1 MACVERCLGRLR
13 ALLERVLLLPTGSG
27 LEGVPVELRDLEAAA
42 TPGGGL
48 GGCAAHS
55 YGSWINGTGTCIEH
69 GQAPRATSTRERN
82 GGLV

>member
-1 MACVERCLGRLR
+1 MGGACRNGERFRS
-13 ALLERVLLLPTGSG
+13 SG
-27 LEGVPVELRDLEAAA
+27 DLEAAE
-42 TPGGGL
+42 TPGGGF